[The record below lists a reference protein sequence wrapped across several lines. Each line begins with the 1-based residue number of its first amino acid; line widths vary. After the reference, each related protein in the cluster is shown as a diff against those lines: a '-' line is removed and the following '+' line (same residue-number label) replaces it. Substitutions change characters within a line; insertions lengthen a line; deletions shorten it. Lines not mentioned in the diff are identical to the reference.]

1 MLVGPETLGSTPNII
16 LADGGRLPRRLGQRV
31 VGLKITKWRHRG
43 GGQTA
48 AYLA

>member
-1 MLVGPETLGSTPNII
+1 MVVGPETLGSTPNII
-16 LADGGRLPRRLGQRV
+16 LADGGGLPRRLGQRV

-43 GGQTA
+43 GQTA